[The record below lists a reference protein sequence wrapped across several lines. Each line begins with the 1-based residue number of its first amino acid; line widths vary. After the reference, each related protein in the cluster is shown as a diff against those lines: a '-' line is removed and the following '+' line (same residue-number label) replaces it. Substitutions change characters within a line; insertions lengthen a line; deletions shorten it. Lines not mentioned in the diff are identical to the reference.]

1 MDADTRE
8 TLRQRIQLARPE
20 DKISGM
26 FCESAFL
33 AMRELLGREQAE
45 AVRAATWPMRPWVG
59 FVQYPAADLLRMID
73 AAADLLE
80 KQGQLSYTRALEE
93 LGGWVTRIIQGTPVS
108 RAYRLA
114 AGNEPHERLALALG
128 SARLLV
134 TYGERKYEREG
145 PTHSRLLLRGELMG
159 PSWMLGS
166 YLVVAQAIPDV
177 QITVT
182 LGPCREPGLNFQLHC
197 SW

>member
-8 TLRQRIQLARPE
+8 TLGQRIQLVRPE

-26 FCESAFL
+26 FCESTFL
-33 AMRELLGREQAE
+33 AMRELLGREE
-45 AVRAATWPMRPWVG
+45 ADSVRATTWPIRPWVS
-59 FVQYPAADLLRMID
+59 FVHYPVVDLLRMID
-73 AAADLLE
+73 AAADLVE
-80 KQGQLSYTRALEE
+80 KQGQLSYVQALEE

-145 PTHSRLLLRGELMG
+145 PTHARLLLRGELMG
-159 PSWMLGS
+159 PSWMLGA
-166 YLVVAQAIPDV
+166 YRMVAHSIPDV
-177 QITVT
+177 RIAVT
-182 LGPCREPGLNFQLHC
+182 LGACREPGLNFQLHC

>member
-8 TLRQRIQLARPE
+8 AVAQRIQQATPE

-33 AMRELLGREQAE
+33 AMRELLGREQAD
-45 AVRAATWPMRPWVG
+45 AVRASTWPTRPWVS
-59 FVQYPAADLLRMID
+59 FVHYPVVDLLRMID
-73 AAADLLE
+73 ASADLIE
-80 KQGQLSYTRALEE
+80 KQGRLSYAQALEE
-93 LGGWVTRIIQGTPVS
+93 LGGWVTRIIQSTPVS

-114 AGNEPHERLALALG
+114 AGNEPHDRLALALG
-128 SARLLV
+128 SARILV

-145 PTHSRLLLRGELMG
+145 PTHARLLFRRELMG
-159 PSWMLGS
+159 PSWMVGS
-166 YLVVAQAIPDV
+166 YLVVAQAIPDIRIV
-177 QITVT
+177 VT

>member
-8 TLRQRIQLARPE
+8 ALGQRIQQATPE

-33 AMRELLGREQAE
+33 AMRELLGREQADS
-45 AVRAATWPMRPWVG
+45 VRVSMWPTRPWVS
-59 FVQYPAADLLRMID
+59 FVHYPIVDLLRMID
-73 AAADLLE
+73 TAADLIE
-80 KQGQLSYTRALEE
+80 KQGQLSYAQALEE
-93 LGGWVTRIIQGTPVS
+93 LGGWVTRFIQGTPVS

-114 AGNEPHERLALALG
+114 AGNDPHERMALALG
-128 SARLLV
+128 AARLLV

-145 PTHSRLLLRGELMG
+145 PTHARLLFRRELMG